1 MTMQEKIDELI
12 IEIQVKSFESMIRL
26 KPQNY
31 KHTTTY
37 LEKCI
42 EVQKVIED
50 DVHFVLKNADLPEE
64 LKETLINLLKGSE
77 EVTAELRQRKEILDI
92 GTVTKIPV
100 TMPMKMEIN

>member
-1 MTMQEKIDELI
+1 MQEKIEELL
-12 IEIQVKSFESMIRL
+12 IEIQIKTFESMIRL

-31 KHTTTY
+31 KETTMY

-50 DVHFVLKNADLPEE
+50 DIHFVLKNANLPEE
-64 LKETLINLLKGSE
+64 HKKDLINLLKGSE
-77 EVTAELRQRKEILDI
+77 EVTAELSQRKEILDI
-92 GTVTKIPV
+92 GTITKIPV